1 MSTNEYNDQ
10 RQESVIAIVQ
20 TDEKFRAVELQEQN
34 GTIQILWIKSGETN
48 ETSWQTFAAECG
60 LSAGSTEQARSDDD
74 NDKVVVIGFDSAG
87 TAFYRVKTPAVEEK
101 EIEAIVKLQAESR
114 LPLPIEQ
121 MELAWRTSPT
131 KNGQIVITMAAAR
144 KQNLQAFVDK
154 VKGIQPA
161 QILLDCEGTTK
172 AFETLFQ
179 KNQRN
184 AVIINAGTHNTQV
197 CLIEDGKLSNSV
209 ALDMGTGDI
218 FHGQTQET
226 EIMERFV
233 QDMRS
238 VVDLFGHKQSAE
250 SPVLVLSDGS
260 ETYVSLVSAMRTAGL
275 DARTALP
282 ETVVFMGRNK
292 LTNEDLYK
300 YRAPIG
306 LALLALD
313 SAPNKLRLFE
323 HLYNPSGEEKNKYQW
338 LTSKAVYAA
347 AAVMLALFVLI
358 SFAVDIAKPGA
369 IEKRIKESGSEADIN
384 LIMERQ
390 NLKKIVAQQR
400 PDILDLISEITASA
414 QSNLRSQRNERGGMA
429 GIEGMGDRGGM
440 AGRGARMG
448 RGQNSGIELESF
460 HFKKGQPVTI
470 TGTATTTDQ
479 LYSFEKKLEENKD
492 IKEVKR
498 STSLNTIGTNLTTG
512 TRSIGG
518 RSSPGDTGAARGNR
532 SRGVKFTI
540 TFHYKNFTE

>member
-1 MSTNEYNDQ
+1 MSTNEYNNQ
-10 RQESVIAIVQ
+10 QQQSVIAIVQ
-20 TDEKFRAVELQEQN
+20 TDDQFRAVELQEQN
-34 GTIQILWIKSGETN
+34 GTIQVLWIKSAETN
-48 ETSWQTFAAECG
+48 ETSWQAFAAECG
-60 LSAGSTEQARSDDD
+60 ISAGSTEQRGSD
-74 NDKVVVIGFDSAG
+74 NDSEKIVVIGFDSAG

-131 KNGQIVITMAAAR
+131 KNGQIGITMAAAR
-144 KQNLQAFVDK
+144 KQSLQAFVDK

-172 AFETLFQ
+172 AFESLFHE
-179 KNQRN
+179 NRRN

-218 FHGQTQET
+218 FHDRTEET
-226 EIMERFV
+226 ETMERFV
-233 QDMRS
+233 QDTRS
-238 VVDLFGHKQSAE
+238 VVDLFGHKQSAA

-260 ETYVSLVSAMRTAGL
+260 ETYVNLVSAMRAAGL
-275 DARTALP
+275 NAQTTLP

-292 LTNEDLYK
+292 LSNEELYK
-300 YRAPIG
+300 YRSSIG

-313 SAPNKLRLFE
+313 PASNKLNLFE
-323 HLYNPSGEEKNKYQW
+323 HLYNPAGEEKNKYQW
-338 LTSKAVYAA
+338 LTSKAVYVA
-347 AAVMLALFVLI
+347 AAVILALFVLV

-369 IEKRIKESGSEADIN
+369 IEKRLKESGSEADIN
-384 LIMERQ
+384 LIMTRQ
-390 NLKKIVAQQR
+390 NLKKEIAKQR
-400 PDILDLISEITASA
+400 PDILDLFSEITACA
-414 QSNLRSQRNERGGMA
+414 QSNISSQRDERGGMSQ
-429 GIEGMGDRGGM
+429 RGGM
-440 AGRGARMG
+440 GERGGRGG
-448 RGQNSGIELESF
+448 RGPNSSIELESF

-470 TGTATTTDQ
+470 TGTAPTTDQ

-492 IKEVKR
+492 IEEVKR
-498 STSLNTIGTNLTTG
+498 STSVSTIGTNLTSG
-512 TRSIGG
+512 TRNFSGPG
-518 RSSPGDTGAARGNR
+518 SPGGTGAARGNR
-532 SRGVKFTI
+532 SGGVKFTI

>member
-10 RQESVIAIVQ
+10 RQQSVIAIVQ

-34 GTIQILWIKSGETN
+34 GTVQILWIKTGETN
-48 ETSWQTFAAECG
+48 KTSWQSFAAECG
-60 LSAGSTEQARSDDD
+60 LSAGSTDQVRSD
-74 NDKVVVIGFDSAG
+74 NDSEKIVVIGFDSAG
-87 TAFYRVKTPAVEEK
+87 TAFYRVKTPVVEEK

-121 MELAWRTSPT
+121 MELAWRTGPV

-172 AFETLFQ
+172 AFESLFHEN
-179 KNQRN
+179 KRN
-184 AVIINAGTHNTQV
+184 AVIINAGMHNTQI
-197 CLIEDGKLSNSV
+197 CLIEDRKLSNSV
-209 ALDMGTGDI
+209 VLDMGTGDI
-218 FHGQTQET
+218 FHGLTQET

-233 QDMRS
+233 QDTRS
-238 VVDLFGHKQSAE
+238 VVDLFGQKQSAE

-275 DARTALP
+275 NAQITIP
-282 ETVVFMGRNK
+282 ETVVFMDRKK
-292 LTNEDLYK
+292 LSNEDLYK

-313 SAPNKLRLFE
+313 QASNKLNLFE
-323 HLYNPSGEEKNKYQW
+323 HLYNPSGEEENKYQW
-338 LTSKAVYAA
+338 LTSKAVYVT
-347 AAVMLALFVLI
+347 AAVMLVLFALV

-369 IEKRIKESGSEADIN
+369 IERRIKASGSEADIN

-390 NLKKIVAQQR
+390 KLKKEIAKQR
-400 PDILDLISEITASA
+400 PDILDLINDITASA
-414 QSNLRSQRNERGGMA
+414 QSNLSSQRDERGGM
-429 GIEGMGDRGGM
+429 G
-440 AGRGARMG
+440 GRGARFG

-470 TGTATTTDQ
+470 TGTASTTDQ
-479 LYSFEKKLEENKD
+479 LYSFEKKLEENKN
-492 IKEVKR
+492 IEEVKR
-498 STSLNTIGTNLTTG
+498 STSQNTIGANLTAG
-512 TRSIGG
+512 TRSIGVPG
-518 RSSPGDTGAARGNR
+518 SPGGAGASRGNR
-532 SRGVKFTI
+532 NRGVKFTI
-540 TFHYKNFTE
+540 TFHYKNFTK

>member
-10 RQESVIAIVQ
+10 RQQAVIAIVQ
-20 TDEKFRAVELQEQN
+20 TDDQFRAVELQEQN
-34 GTIQILWIKSGETN
+34 GTLQILWVKTGETN

-60 LSAGSTEQARSDDD
+60 LSAGSTEQAHSG
-74 NDKVVVIGFDSAG
+74 NDSNKVVVIGFDSAG

-121 MELAWRTSPT
+121 MELAWRTSPA

-161 QILLDCEGTTK
+161 QILLDCEGTAK
-172 AFETLFQ
+172 AFESLFHE
-179 KNQRN
+179 NQRN
-184 AVIINAGTHNTQV
+184 TVIINAGTRNTQV

-218 FHGQTQET
+218 FHGRTEET

-233 QDMRS
+233 QDTRS
-238 VVDLFGHKQSAE
+238 VVDLFGQKQSAD

-275 DARTALP
+275 NARIALP
-282 ETVVFMGRNK
+282 ETLVFMGRNK
-292 LTNEDLYK
+292 LSNEDLYK
-300 YRAPIG
+300 YRVPIG

-313 SAPNKLRLFE
+313 SASNKLNLFE
-323 HLYNPSGEEKNKYQW
+323 HLYNPTGEEKNKYQW
-338 LTSKAVYAA
+338 LTSKAVYAT
-347 AAVMLALFVLI
+347 AAVMLALLVLV

-369 IEKRIKESGSEADIN
+369 IEKRIKASGSEADID
-384 LIMERQ
+384 LIMKRQ
-390 NLKKIVAQQR
+390 NLKKEIAKQR

-414 QSNLRSQRNERGGMA
+414 KSNLSSQRGGM
-429 GIEGMGDRGGM
+429 GQRGGM
-440 AGRGARMG
+440 DGRGARMG

-470 TGTATTTDQ
+470 TGTATNTDQ

-492 IKEVKR
+492 IEEVKR
-498 STSLNTIGTNLTTG
+498 STSVNTIGTNLTTN

-518 RSSPGDTGAARGNR
+518 PGSPGGPGGSAGSTRSNR